1 MTALKEVRSRNRSGV
16 KIPLSFV
23 DVSCSIHELRL
34 FKSEEEKRLLQKAV
48 DITHDGHLAAMKA
61 CRPGMFEY
69 ELEAHFLYECNRQ
82 GARFSAYTPIV
93 GAGKNSCILHYV
105 TNNAKIHE
113 GDLVLIDAGCEYD
126 NYAADITRTFPAN
139 GKFTNEQRA
148 IYELVLAAQLAA
160 IDAVKPGN
168 HYQMPQEVII
178 DIITEGLLQL
188 GILKGKREQLLE
200 EKAYL
205 PFYMH
210 RSGHWLGLDV
220 HDVGRYKID
229 ADWRL
234 FEPGMVLTV
243 EPGIYISADIPGVD
257 PKWHNIGV
265 RIEDDVMVTKTG
277 CEVLS
282 HAIPK
287 TVSDIE
293 KLMRK

>member
-1 MTALKEVRSRNRSGV
+1 VA
-16 KIPLSFV
+16 
-23 DVSCSIHELRL
+23 
-34 FKSEEEKRLLQKAV
+34 
-48 DITHDGHLAAMKA
+48 
-61 CRPGMFEY
+61 
-69 ELEAHFLYECNRQ
+69 
-82 GARFSAYTPIV
+82 
-93 GAGKNSCILHYV
+93 
-105 TNNAKIHE
+105 NNAKIHD

-168 HYQMPQEVII
+168 QYQAPQDVII
-178 DIITEGLLQL
+178 NVVTDGLLQL
-188 GILKGKREQLLE
+188 GILKGKRDQLIN

-220 HDVGRYKID
+220 HDVGRYKMH
-229 ADWRL
+229 ADWRA

-243 EPGIYISADIPGVD
+243 EPGIYISDDIPGVD

-265 RIEDDVMVTKTG
+265 RIEDDVIVTKTG

-293 KLMRK
+293 NLMRQ